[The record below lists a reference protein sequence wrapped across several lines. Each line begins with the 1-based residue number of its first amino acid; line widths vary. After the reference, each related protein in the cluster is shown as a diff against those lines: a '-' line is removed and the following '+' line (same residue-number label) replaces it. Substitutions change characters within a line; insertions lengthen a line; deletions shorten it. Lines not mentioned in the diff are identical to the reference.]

1 MESLGEETWDVVIS
15 GTGLSQSLLALALS
29 RSNKRIIHLDKN
41 DFYGEHDAALS
52 LQEADAWAQTY
63 AGGGAAQQLDQPH
76 SSTNGTEVPVAG
88 PSGAANVDNSTTAT
102 PPSKEGSS
110 IFRNAHMWKHSDAEA
125 KGLSFPRAYSLALA
139 PQIIHTRSEL
149 LSQLVSSKAYR
160 QVEFLAVRP
169 SFFIYC
175 TTDTNGAMLA
185 RIPSSRED
193 VFSARNIPPRSKRR
207 LMTFLK
213 FVIDYDSDEQKPV
226 WQEKANKPLS
236 EFLVDKFKFDDE
248 DLRDSILALT
258 LTLDEKITVEDGLA
272 MIHRHISSMG
282 LFGRGFC
289 AVYPKWGGVSEIAQV
304 GCRAGAVGGGIYML
318 DTEVSISEQ
327 GNGSEVTLNL
337 SNKASI
343 KTTAVVSSQQTCS
356 AETHTIARLVAIINS
371 PLDSL
376 FDHLADHPKPAVTVI
391 VFSMDPP
398 IYAFVH
404 SSDTG
409 ECPEGQSVIY
419 MTMKATP
426 QSSEALDGALECVLQ
441 VLESVP
447 DEPEADVLYKLY
459 YEQGTSAREPVVKSQ
474 GSATMFEFPSPSVG
488 LAFDD
493 TSLDAV
499 KEAWKIIMNNEV
511 PDDEFMKF
519 EDREGMGDDD
529 DDVSD

>member
-1 MESLGEETWDVVIS
+1 MESLDEETWDVVIS

-52 LQEADAWAQTY
+52 LQEADAWAQAF

-76 SSTNGTEVPVAG
+76 SSANDTDEPVAG
-88 PSGAANVDNSTTAT
+88 PSGAANVDNSATTAALSST
-102 PPSKEGSS
+102 EGSR
-110 IFRNAHMWKHSDAEA
+110 IFRNAHVWKHSDAEA
-125 KGLSFPRAYSLALA
+125 KGLSSPRAYSLALA

-169 SFFIYC
+169 SFFIYS
-175 TTDTNGAMLA
+175 TTDTNGGFLA

-193 VFSARNIPPRSKRR
+193 IFLAQHIPARSKRK
-207 LMTFLK
+207 LMRFLK
-213 FVIDYDSDEQKPV
+213 FVIDHDSDEQKPV
-226 WQEKANKPLS
+226 WQEKANSPLS
-236 EFLVDKFKFDDE
+236 ELLVDEFKLDE

-258 LTLDEKITVEDGLA
+258 LTLDEKVTVKDGLA

-318 DTEVSISEQ
+318 DTEASINEQ

-337 SNKASI
+337 SNKVSI
-343 KTTAVVSSQQTCS
+343 RTTAFVSSQQTCS
-356 AETHTIARLVAIINS
+356 TESQTIARLVAVINS

-391 VFSMDPP
+391 VVSMDPP
-398 IYAFVH
+398 VYAFVH

-409 ECPEGQSVIY
+409 ECPEGQSVIHL
-419 MTMKATP
+419 TMKAVP
-426 QSSEALDGALECVLQ
+426 QSYEALDDSLALILQ
-441 VLESVP
+441 VMETTP
-447 DEPEADVLYKLY
+447 DEPDADVLYKLY

-474 GSATMFEFPSPSVG
+474 GSATVFEFPSPSVG

-493 TSLDAV
+493 TSLGAI
-499 KEAWKIIMNNEV
+499 KEAWKIVMNNELS
-511 PDDEFMKF
+511 DDEFMKF

-529 DDVSD
+529 DVSD

>member
-1 MESLGEETWDVVIS
+1 MESLGEETWDVVIC

-52 LQEADAWAQTY
+52 LQEADAWAQAY
-63 AGGGAAQQLDQPH
+63 AGGCAAQQLDQPL
-76 SSTNGTEVPVAG
+76 SSTNDTDEPVAG
-88 PSGAANVDNSTTAT
+88 PSGAANVDNSATTAT
-102 PPSKEGSS
+102 PSSKEGLN
-110 IFRNAHMWKHSDAEA
+110 ILRNAHVWKHSDAEA

-139 PQIIHTRSEL
+139 PQIIHTKSEL
-149 LSQLVSSKAYR
+149 LSQLVASKAYR

-169 SFFIYC
+169 SFFIYS
-175 TTDTNGAMLA
+175 TTDTNGASLA

-193 VFSARNIPPRSKRR
+193 IFLARHIPARSKRK
-207 LMTFLK
+207 LMRFLK
-213 FVIDYDSDEQKPV
+213 FVIDHNSDEQKPV
-226 WQEKANKPLS
+226 WQEKANRPLS
-236 EFLVDKFKFDDE
+236 ELLVEEFKLDDE

-258 LTLDEKITVEDGLA
+258 LTLDEKVTVKDGLA

-289 AVYPKWGGVSEIAQV
+289 AVYPKWGGLSEIAQV

-318 DTEVSISEQ
+318 DTEASINEQ
-327 GNGSEVTLNL
+327 GNGREVTLNL

-343 KTTAVVSSQQTCS
+343 RTAAFVSSQQTCS
-356 AETHTIARLVAIINS
+356 TESHTIARLVAIINS

-419 MTMKATP
+419 MTMRAVP
-426 QSSEALDGALECVLQ
+426 QSYEALDGALECVLR
-441 VLESVP
+441 VIETIP
-447 DEPEADVLYKLY
+447 DGPEADVLYKLY
-459 YEQGTSAREPVVKSQ
+459 YEQGTSAREPVIKSQ
-474 GSATMFEFPSPSVG
+474 GSATVFEFPSPSVG

-493 TSLDAV
+493 TSLAAV
-499 KEAWKIIMNNEV
+499 KEAWKIVMNNEV
-511 PDDEFMKF
+511 SDDEFMKF

-529 DDVSD
+529 DISD